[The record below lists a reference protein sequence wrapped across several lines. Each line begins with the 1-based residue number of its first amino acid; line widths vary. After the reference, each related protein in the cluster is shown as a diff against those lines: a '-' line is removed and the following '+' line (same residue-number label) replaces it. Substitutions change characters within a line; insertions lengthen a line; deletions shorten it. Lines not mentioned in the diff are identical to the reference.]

1 MFQPQQKLITL
12 GNTKLKFLSVNKNC
26 RFFTRV
32 LDNEH
37 SISSNLGSQG
47 ERENFVY
54 FAKYQF
60 SYSKILQTILDFQM
74 KQTES
79 PSRQFCG
86 LVRISYPDANPNSL
100 RGAQHNIPRKGC
112 EGDKNTTRILVKNRL
127 HADLRHPVNQ
137 CRVQLTITSQL
148 LSFETLFL

>member
-26 RFFTRV
+26 RFCTRV

-54 FAKYQF
+54 FCKVSVFVLENIRDDSRF
-60 SYSKILQTILDFQM
+60 SD
-74 KQTES
+74 
-79 PSRQFCG
+79 
-86 LVRISYPDANPNSL
+86 
-100 RGAQHNIPRKGC
+100 
-112 EGDKNTTRILVKNRL
+112 
-127 HADLRHPVNQ
+127 
-137 CRVQLTITSQL
+137 
-148 LSFETLFL
+148 ETD